1 MKIESFEV
9 IIQDSETGNI
19 YDVSNIVGK
28 TDISLQMEN
37 SAGKCDFTINTNI
50 NKLNFSKGSTVS
62 IKVDGK
68 GIFFGYVFKTGFK
81 DADSCNITC
90 YDQTRYLKNKESYV
104 FNASTFESRL
114 QRIGRDFKL
123 RLGTLESSGVTLP
136 EKIYDNKAL
145 GDMIQGDLD
154 TLLINSGRFFII
166 RDEFGFLCSRNLYSL
181 RTSIVI
187 GDGSLMTKGTY
198 DEDIDSDTFNQVK
211 LYKDNKDSGK
221 REVYITK
228 DSNNIARWGI
238 LQYYESVDE
247 NMNDAQIREMA
258 EMILKLK
265 NKVAKTLSLECLGNL
280 NVREGTGVYL
290 QLTEYPE
297 VTFNQMVVVTKV
309 THTFDNMIHSMK
321 LEVMFE

>member
-19 YDVSNIVGK
+19 YDVSYLVGK
-28 TDISLQMEN
+28 TDISGQMEN
-37 SAGKCDFTINTNI
+37 AAGKCDFDLNTNV

-68 GIFFGYVFKTGFK
+68 GMFFGYVFRTAFK
-81 DADSCNITC
+81 DADSCTITC

-104 FNASTFESRL
+104 FGPSTVESRI
-114 QRIGRDFKL
+114 QRIARDFKL
-123 RLGTLESSGVTLP
+123 RLGTLESSGINIP

-145 GDMIQGDLD
+145 GDMIQSDLD
-154 TLLINSGRFFII
+154 TLLINSGRYFIV

-181 RTSIVI
+181 RTNIVI
-187 GDGSLMTKGTY
+187 GDYSLMTKGSY
-198 DEDIDSDTFNQVK
+198 EEEIDSDTYNQVK
-211 LYKDNKDSGK
+211 LYKDNEDTGK

-228 DSNNIARWGI
+228 DSNMIARWGI

-258 EMILKLK
+258 DMILKLK
-265 NKVAKTLSLECLGNL
+265 NRVVKSLSLDCLGNL
-280 NVREGTGVYL
+280 NIREGSGVYL

-297 VTFNQMVVVTKV
+297 VSFNQMVVVTKV
-309 THTFDNMIHSMK
+309 THSFSNMLHTMK